1 MAGGQGSEPK
11 LTGFSK
17 YYNSVTVQGRANVAG
32 STFIAVGGIALYF
45 YLKSKSKKPAAEK

>member
-1 MAGGQGSEPK
+1 MAGGDASEPK

-32 STFIAVGGIALYF
+32 STLLAVFGAGLYF
-45 YLKSKSKKPAAEK
+45 YFKSKSKKPAAEK